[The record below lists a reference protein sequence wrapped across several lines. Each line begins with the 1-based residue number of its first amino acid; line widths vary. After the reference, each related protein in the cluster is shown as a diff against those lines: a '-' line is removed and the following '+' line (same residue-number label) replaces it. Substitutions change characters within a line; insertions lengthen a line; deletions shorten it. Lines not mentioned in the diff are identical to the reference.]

1 MRLNSG
7 RVLYFA
13 HARRSS
19 KLYVRGLA
27 PVPALGHLPIA
38 KQGPS
43 AGTTRR
49 AEPRPVVGSNAVGAI
64 VQGDSVGEFAYLVM
78 GCHVQSAHRAA
89 SRISWAMYERRRSFW
104 PGVGGETA
112 AERRRR
118 RCRRPVVCFLKSWT
132 LFEPQRREHAAR
144 RKKKADL
151 RRPKV
156 FSLCRRDVTRSALI
170 SRALPLR
177 KCSRR

>member
-104 PGVGGETA
+104 PAWVV
-112 AERRRR
+112 
-118 RCRRPVVCFLKSWT
+118 RP
-132 LFEPQRREHAAR
+132 R
-144 RKKKADL
+144 RKEEGGVAAGQL
-151 RRPKV
+151 SV
-156 FSLCRRDVTRSALI
+156 S
-170 SRALPLR
+170 
-177 KCSRR
+177 